1 MFNCC
6 NVVIKIRRSRHLLI
20 DQFFLCTHKR
30 KYFNLALEACQAPGL
45 SLCVCVCV
53 CLKSFMKRQERE
65 KQRNLRRFVKKKRL
79 LYISILYKYQSK
91 RNKKQGLEFRK
102 RSVTNNARINRTKR
116 ARALAGLLKA
126 III

>member
-1 MFNCC
+1 MPSTWSVC
-6 NVVIKIRRSRHLLI
+6 V
-20 DQFFLCTHKR
+20 
-30 KYFNLALEACQAPGL
+30 
-45 SLCVCVCV
+45 CVCVCV
-53 CLKSFMKRQERE
+53 CLKSYMKRQERE